1 MKERRQPQLYDPR
14 LFHRHGRP
22 LAVDPQAF
30 FSFFMQPE
38 SRDNVELGNVV
49 IVDVC
54 GPLHT
59 YDEGWCDSYESITA
73 RVAQACESAAQAI
86 ILRIDSPGG
95 DVGGCYD
102 AARKVRAL
110 AAAAGKSLYS
120 FVENTASSAAYAFAA
135 AAQVVVLSDSAIVGS
150 IGVISTRNDFSANNQ
165 QHGLRVAL
173 ITSGARKA
181 DGNPDMPISDGE
193 LKATQQIVDSMAEV
207 FFGLVAELRGIDA
220 AAVQALEAKRFH
232 GQAAVTAGLA
242 DRVQSFDALVAS
254 ISNGEL
260 AMASPYD
267 KARAALEEA
276 AKGNDANAEAA
287 RRALAAMNPPKDPDS
302 DAEGGDPPADDEEDP
317 KKPKDGD
324 AAAAGDPPADDDDK
338 EAATQAAAAATPMAA
353 RSAQDIAL
361 EALGK
366 VHKLEAAQARERT
379 DRERLALLDGRPDF
393 APELRALLMTSP
405 LAKVREF
412 CKDMPKGQSAK
423 PGGARAAATA
433 VVSGTR
439 GETQGQMQATAVG
452 AAEATDMDLCMGLT
466 TQEVGV
472 RVEGTRQVF
481 GFREVPISAAKPAAA
496 GGVK

>member
-1 MKERRQPQLYDPR
+1 MKQRRQQQLYDPR
-14 LFHRHGRP
+14 LYHRHGRP

-38 SRDNVELGNVV
+38 SRDNVEIGNAV

-59 YDEGWCDSYESITA
+59 YDEGWCDSYEAISA
-73 RVAQACESAAQAI
+73 RVAQACESSAQAI

-102 AARKVRAL
+102 GARKVRAL
-110 AAAAGKSLYS
+110 AAAAGKSLYA
-120 FVENTASSAAYAFAA
+120 FVEGTACSAAYAYAA
-135 AAQVVVLSDSAIVGS
+135 AAQIVVLSDSAIVGS
-150 IGVISTRNDFSANNQ
+150 IGVISTRNDFSANNL

-207 FFGLVAELRGIDA
+207 FFGLVAELRGVDV

-242 DRVQSFDALVAS
+242 DRVQSFDALIAS
-254 ISNGEL
+254 IANGEL

-287 RRALAAMNPPKDPDS
+287 RRALTAMNPPKDPDS
-302 DAEGGDPPADDEEDP
+302 DAEGGDPPADDEETP
-317 KKPKDGD
+317 AKKPKDGD
-324 AAAAGDPPADDDDK
+324 AAAAGDPPADED
-338 EAATQAAAAATPMAA
+338 EEAAAAAAAQATATPLAA
-353 RSAQDIAL
+353 RSASDIAL

-366 VHKLEAAQARERT
+366 VHRLEASHAQERT
-379 DRERLALLDGRPDF
+379 DRERQTLLDSRPDF
-393 APELRALLMTSP
+393 SPELRALLMTSSIGQ
-405 LAKVREF
+405 VRKF
-412 CKDMPKGQSAK
+412 CKDLPKGQSAK
-423 PGGARAAATA
+423 PGAKAATA

-466 TQEVGV
+466 TQEHGV
-472 RVEGTRQVF
+472 RIDGTRQVF
-481 GFREVPISAAKPAAA
+481 GFREVPLSAAKPAAA
-496 GGVK
+496 GGIK